1 MSLLWVFFFTFK
13 KLNGKLLSVYLL
25 VFTDPSLSAGKN
37 ENKWKNSDPA
47 QTREKQI
54 TNLVVGQHIISK
66 AGPQMV
72 TLCVSQ
78 LPDPQGIKTRVPEP
92 HQFCSYV
99 EYCAETAIPQE
110 KGSLFRRLVEQGC
123 SWRWMADEAVLLIC
137 HIPDGTP

>member
-1 MSLLWVFFFTFK
+1 M
-13 KLNGKLLSVYLL
+13 YLL
-25 VFTDPSLSAGKN
+25 VFIDPSLSAGKKKIN
-37 ENKWKNSDPA
+37 EKNSDPA
-47 QTREKQI
+47 RTREKQI

-78 LPDPQGIKTRVPEP
+78 LPNPQGIKTRVPEP

-110 KGSLFRRLVEQGC
+110 KGSLFLEGLLSRVVVEGGWQV
-123 SWRWMADEAVLLIC
+123 R
-137 HIPDGTP
+137 PFF

>member
-1 MSLLWVFFFTFK
+1 M
-13 KLNGKLLSVYLL
+13 YLL
-25 VFTDPSLSAGKN
+25 VFTDLSLSAVKKKIN
-37 ENKWKNSDPA
+37 EKNSDPA

-54 TNLVVGQHIISK
+54 INLVVGQHIISK

-110 KGSLFRRLVEQGC
+110 KGSLF
-123 SWRWMADEAVLLIC
+123 
-137 HIPDGTP
+137 